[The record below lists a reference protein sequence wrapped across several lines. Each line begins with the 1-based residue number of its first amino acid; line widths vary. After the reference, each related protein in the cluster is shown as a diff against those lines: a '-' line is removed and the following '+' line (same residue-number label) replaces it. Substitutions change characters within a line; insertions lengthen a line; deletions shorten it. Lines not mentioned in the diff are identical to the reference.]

1 MSSVVA
7 IVKSIVGQVFVVS
20 PEGIRRVLVE
30 GDRLFVG
37 DQVDTGAAG
46 AVTLELADG
55 RTLDLGRDTQWSGS
69 APDSSTDLAAATAQA
84 APSVEELQQA
94 IAAGADPTKV
104 LEPTAAGPAAAGTG
118 GAAGG
123 GHSFVMLD
131 ATAGRVDPTIGF
143 PTEGLDSAAQVTL
156 ETPGGQSTNNN
167 ANANDPLQSTL
178 SLSATPTI
186 TEAGGMLVYTAT
198 LSQAP
203 LTDLT
208 ITLSNGAVIIVAA
221 GQTTGTVNVPLAPN
235 DTVYKDATQISVTVT
250 GITGG
255 AIVVIPPTVPAV
267 TQVTDTVD
275 TTGLTLTA
283 TGAVAEGGSITYT
296 ATLTNPAGTPVT
308 VTLSNGSVITIEAG
322 KTTGTVV
329 VETPANDVYV
339 NGSTVSTTITGAT
352 GGNFE
357 NLVPST
363 TPAVTSITDSPDTTG
378 LTLTATGAV
387 VEGGSITYTA
397 TLTNP
402 AGTPVTVTLSNG
414 SVITIEAGKTT
425 GTVVVETPANDV
437 YVNGSTVSTTIT
449 GATGGNFE
457 NLVPSTTPAVTSITD
472 SPDTTGV
479 SLTATGVVVEGGSI
493 TYTAT
498 LTNPAGT
505 PVTVTLSNGSVIT
518 IEAGKTTGTVVVET
532 PANDVY
538 VNGST
543 VSTTITGATG
553 GNFEN
558 LVPSTTPAVTTITD
572 SPDTTGL
579 TLTATGAV
587 VEGGS
592 ITYTA
597 TLTNPAGTPVTVTLS
612 NGSVIT
618 IEAGK
623 TTGTVVV
630 ETPANDVYVNG
641 STVSTTITG
650 ATGGNFENLVPSTT
664 PAVTSITD
672 SPDTTGLTLTATGA
686 VVEGG
691 SITYTA
697 TLTNP
702 AGTPVTVT
710 LSNGSVITIEAGKT
724 TGTVVVETPANDVYV
739 NGSTV
744 STTIT
749 GATGGNFE
757 NLVPST
763 TPAVTI
769 ITDSPD
775 TTGLTLTAT
784 GAVVEGGSITYT
796 ATLTNPAGTPVTVTL
811 SNGSVITIEAGK
823 TTGTVVVETPAND
836 VYVNGSTV
844 STTITGATG
853 GNFENLV
860 PSTTPAVT
868 TITDSPDTTGL
879 TLTATGAVVEGGSI
893 TYTATLT
900 NPAGTPVTVTL
911 SNGSVITIEAGKTT
925 GTVVVETP
933 ANDVYVNGSTVSTT
947 ITGATGGN
955 FENLVPNPEPAVT
968 QISDSVDKVTVTIES
983 AGNVLENAAPSF
995 IIKVDQKLDHDL
1007 TVTLS
1012 NGQSV
1017 TIAAGSTQTTYA
1029 LPAQGDDVYKDGESI
1044 KLGITTAAVDGQTFE
1059 NLVIGNEAEVN
1070 IGDTTSEVIATLT
1083 VDKSSVVEGGLVTYT
1098 VTLSNA
1104 AGLPISNHG
1113 ELTFKLTDGTTITVP
1128 ANGTTGSAIVATT
1141 NDVFTGGQP
1150 SLVNKLESVTLGG
1163 ENFEQ
1168 LTLDQN
1174 TLTTTVTDQPAGA
1187 GDAVTVTIESAGDVL
1202 ENGAPTFTIK
1212 VDQQLD
1218 HDLTV
1223 TLSNGQTVVIA
1234 AGALQTT
1241 YALPAQGDD
1250 VYKDGSTVNLGIS
1263 GATAD
1268 GRVLENLVVGNPA
1281 SVVISDTISEVVATL
1296 TADKTTVAEGGQITY
1311 TVTLTNAAGLPIN
1324 NHGELTFTLTDGTQI
1339 KVPANTTSGSFTI
1352 TAPDDILVGGQ
1363 PTIINKLESVSGAD
1377 NFEKLTL
1384 GQNALETTVTDEP
1397 AGQDDQV
1404 GISIVGNGSVAENQD
1419 PSFTIKLDKAQ
1430 DHALTVTLSNGQTV
1444 TFAIGETEK
1453 VHTLSAQGDD
1463 VYKDGS
1469 TVTLGV
1475 NGATAGGTALEN
1487 LVIGNPAS
1495 VLITDTTNDVVA
1507 KLTVDST
1514 SVSEGGQIT
1523 YTVTLSNADG
1533 LPVNNHGGLSFT
1545 LTDGTVINIAANQTS
1560 GSTSVPVPDNLY
1572 VDQPV
1577 VIDNQLTGVS
1587 GSNNYENLVLDSD
1600 TTSVTISDD
1609 ANGAGNKVTVGITA
1623 NGDVVEGNAPSFT
1636 VSINRA
1642 LADDFTV
1649 TLSNGKSVVISAGQ
1663 TSAIYSG
1670 DTNAEDVYQDPTSQ
1684 TLNITGA
1691 SVAGKTFENLVID
1704 NTAATVNTTDTT
1716 NDVVAKLTVD
1726 STSVS
1731 EGGQITYTVTLS
1743 NADGLPVNNH
1753 GGLTFTLTDGTTI
1766 NIAANQTSG
1775 STSVPVPDNLYVDQP
1790 VTVVNQ
1796 LQSVSGSNNYENLVL
1811 GSDTTS
1817 VTISDD
1823 ANGAGNKVTVALSA
1837 NGDVVEGTA
1846 PSFTVSI
1853 NRVLA
1858 DDFSVTLSNG
1868 KSVVITAGQTSAI
1881 YTGDTNAEDV
1891 YQDPTSQTLHITG
1904 AEVAGKSF
1912 ENLVISGADATVNT
1926 TDTTNDVVAKLTVDN
1941 TSVSEG
1947 GQITYTVTLSNADGL
1962 PVNNHGGLSF
1972 TLTDG
1977 TVINIAANQ
1986 TSGSISVPVADNL
1999 YVDQPVTVVNQLQS
2013 VSGSNNYENL
2023 VLGSDTTSV
2032 TISDDANG
2040 AGNKVTVALS
2050 ANGDVVEGT
2059 APSFTVSI
2067 NRVLADDFSV
2077 TLSNGKSVVITA
2089 GQTSAIYTGD
2099 TNAEDVYQD
2108 PTSQTLHI
2116 TGAEVAGKSFENL
2129 VISGADATVNT
2140 TDTTNDVVA
2149 KLTVDNT
2156 SVSEGGQITY
2166 TVTLSNADGLPVNN
2180 HGGLTFTLTDGT
2192 TINIAANQTSGSTS
2206 VPVPDNLY
2214 VDQPVTVVNQLQSVS
2229 GSNNY
2234 ENLVLGSDKTS
2245 VTISDEA
2252 NGADNKVTV
2261 GIAANGDVTEGT
2273 APTFTVSINRV
2284 LADDFTVTLSNGK
2297 SVVITAGQTSAIYS
2311 GDINAED
2318 VYQDPT
2324 SQTLNVT
2331 GASVAGKTFENLVID
2346 NTAATVNTT
2355 DTTND
2360 VVAKLTVDSTSV
2372 SEGGQIT
2379 YTVTLSN
2386 ADGLPVNNHGGLT
2399 FTLTD
2404 GTTINVAANQTSG
2417 STSVPVPN
2425 NLYVDQPV
2433 VIDNQLTGVSGSN
2446 NYENLVLGSDKTS
2459 VTISDDAKGDANK
2472 VTVGIVAN
2480 GDVTEGH
2487 APTFT
2492 VSINRVLADNLVV
2505 SLSNGKTVTITAGQK
2520 TAIYSGDVNGEDVY
2534 QDPSSQTLNVTGA
2547 SVAGKTFENLVID
2560 NSTATVN
2567 TTDTTNDVVA
2577 KLTVDS
2583 TSVSEGGQIT
2593 YTVTLSNADGL
2604 PVNNHGGLSF
2614 TLTDGTVINIAANQT
2629 SGSTSVPVPDNL
2641 YVDQPVVIDNQLTG
2655 VSGSNNYE
2663 NLVLGSDKTSVTIS
2677 DEANGA
2683 GNKVTVGI
2691 AANGDVVEGNAPSFT
2706 VSINRVLADDF
2717 TVTLSN
2723 GKSVVITAGQTS
2735 AIYSGDIN
2743 AEDVYQDP
2751 TSQTLNV
2758 TGASVAGKTFEN
2770 LVIDNSTATVNTT
2783 DTTNDV
2789 VAKLTV
2795 DSTSVSEGGQITY
2808 TVTLSNADGLPVNNH
2823 GGLTFTLKDGTVINV
2838 AANQTSGSTSVPVA
2852 DNLYVDQPVTV
2863 VNQLQSVSGNNNYEN
2878 LVLGSDKTSVTI
2890 SDDAKGDANKVTVG
2904 IVANGDVTEGTAPT
2918 FTVSINRVLAD
2929 DFTVTLSNGK
2939 SVVITAG
2946 QTSAIYSGDINAED
2960 VYQDPSSQT
2969 LNVTGASVAGKTFE
2983 NLVIS
2988 GADAT
2993 VNTTDTTND
3002 VVAKLTVDSTS
3013 VSEGGQIT
3021 YTVTLSN
3028 ADGLPVNNHGGLT
3041 FTLTDG
3047 TTINV
3052 AANQTSG
3059 STSVPVADNLYV
3071 DQPVTVVNQL
3081 QSVSGSNNYENLVLG
3096 SDKTSVTISDEANG
3110 ADNKVTV
3117 GIAANGDVTEGHA
3130 PSFTV
3135 SINRVL
3141 ADNLVVSLSNGK
3153 TVTITAGQKTAIY
3166 SGDINGEDV
3175 YKDPSSQTLNV
3186 TGASVAGKTF
3196 ENLVID
3202 NTAATVNTTDTTNDV
3217 VAKLTVDSTSV
3228 SEGGQ
3233 ITYTVT
3239 LSNADG
3245 LPVNNHGGLS
3255 FTLTDGTVINIAANQ
3270 TSGSTSVP
3278 VPDNLYVDQPVT
3290 VVNQLQSVSGSN
3302 NYESLVLGSDTTS
3315 VTISDEANGA
3325 DNKVT
3330 VALSANGDVVEG
3342 NAPSFTISINRA
3354 LADDFTVTL
3363 SNGKSV
3369 VISAGQT
3376 SAIYTGDTNAEDVYQ
3391 DPSSQTLN
3399 VTGASVAGKTFE
3411 NLVIS
3416 GADATV
3422 NTTDTTND
3430 VVAKLTV
3437 DSTSVSE
3444 GGQITYTVTLSNA
3457 DGLPVNNH
3465 GGLSFTLTDGTVINI
3480 AANQTSGSTSV
3491 PVPDNLYVDQPVVI
3505 DNQLT
3510 GVSGSNNYE
3519 NLVLDSDKTSV
3530 TISDDANG
3538 AGNKVTV
3545 GIAANGDV
3553 VEGNAPSFTISINR
3567 ALADDFTVTLS
3578 NGKSVVITAGQ
3589 TSAIYSGDINAEDV
3603 YQDPTSQTLNVTGA
3617 SVAGKTFENL
3627 VIDNSAATVNTTD
3640 TTNDV
3645 VAKLTV
3651 DSTSVSEGGQITYTV
3666 TLSNADG
3673 LPVNNHGGLTFT
3685 LTDGTTI
3692 NVAANQTSGSTSVP
3706 VPDNLYVDQPVTVVN
3721 QLQSVSGSNNYENLV
3736 LGSDKTSVTIS
3747 DDAKGDANKVT
3758 VGIVANGDVTEGTA
3772 PTFTV
3777 SINRVLADN
3786 LVVSLSNGK
3795 TVTITAGQKTAI
3807 YTGDVNAEDVYQDP
3821 TSQTLNVT
3829 GASVAGKTFENLVID
3844 NSAATVNTTD
3854 TTNDVVAKLTVD
3866 STSVSEGGQIT
3877 YTVTLSNADGLPVNN
3892 HGGLTFTLTDGTTI
3906 NIAANQTSGSTSVP
3920 VPDNLYVDQPVV
3932 IDNQLTGVTG
3942 SNNYENLV
3950 LGSDKTS
3957 VTISD
3962 EANGADNKVTVGI
3975 AANGDVTEGTAPTFT
3990 VSINRVLAD
3999 DFTVTLSNG
4008 KSVVITAGQ
4017 TSAIYTGDTNAEDVY
4032 QDPSSLTL
4040 NVTGASVAGKTFEN
4054 LVIDNTAAT
4063 VKTTDTINEVTAKL
4077 TVDSTSVSE
4086 GGQITY
4092 TVTLSNAAGLP
4103 MASHGPLEF
4112 TLTDG
4117 TVVKIPANGTSGT
4130 AVVTAKDD
4138 IFTGGQDAI
4147 VNKLESVSANNFEK
4161 LTLGQ
4166 DQFTT
4171 TVTDEPSGQGDKI
4184 TVSIESNG
4192 DVLENAAPK
4201 FTVKVDQVLKQD
4213 LTVTLSNG
4221 DTVVIKAGSTSVPYE
4236 LKAQGD
4242 DVYKDGQVIEVG
4254 VSNATVDG
4262 KSFENLVLGGKAQVT
4277 IDDTL
4282 TEVKATL
4289 TVDKTTVAEGGQIT
4303 YTVTLTN
4310 AAGLPMTS
4318 HGPLEF
4324 TLTDGTVVKIPANGT
4339 SGTAVVTAK

>member
-221 GQTTGTVNVPLAPN
+221 GQTTGTVIVPLAPN

-449 GATGGNFE
+449 GATGGH
-457 NLVPSTTPAVTSITD
+457 
-472 SPDTTGV
+472 
-479 SLTATGVVVEGGSI
+479 
-493 TYTAT
+493 
-498 LTNPAGT
+498 
-505 PVTVTLSNGSVIT
+505 
-518 IEAGKTTGTVVVET
+518 
-532 PANDVY
+532 
-538 VNGST
+538 
-543 VSTTITGATG
+543 
-553 GNFEN
+553 FEN

-572 SPDTTGL
+572 SPDTTG
-579 TLTATGAV
+579 
-587 VEGGS
+587 
-592 ITYTA
+592 
-597 TLTNPAGTPVTVTLS
+597 
-612 NGSVIT
+612 
-618 IEAGK
+618 
-623 TTGTVVV
+623 
-630 ETPANDVYVNG
+630 
-641 STVSTTITG
+641 VS
-650 ATGGNFENLVPSTT
+650 
-664 PAVTSITD
+664 
-672 SPDTTGLTLTATGA
+672 
-686 VVEGG
+686 
-691 SITYTA
+691 
-697 TLTNP
+697 
-702 AGTPVTVT
+702 
-710 LSNGSVITIEAGKT
+710 
-724 TGTVVVETPANDVYV
+724 
-739 NGSTV
+739 
-744 STTIT
+744 
-749 GATGGNFE
+749 
-757 NLVPST
+757 
-763 TPAVTI
+763 
-769 ITDSPD
+769 
-775 TTGLTLTAT
+775 LTAT

-868 TITDSPDTTGL
+868 TITDSPDTTGVSL
-879 TLTATGAVVEGGSI
+879 TATGAVVEGGSITYTATLTNPAGTPVTVTLSNGSVITIEAGNTTGTVVVETPANDVYVNGSTVSTTITGATGGNFENLVPSTTPAVTTITDSPDTTGVSLTATGAVVEGGSI

-983 AGNVLENAAPSF
+983 AGNVLENAAPTF

-1150 SLVNKLESVTLGG
+1150 SLVNKLETVTGG
-1163 ENFEQ
+1163 EKFEQ

-1475 NGATAGGTALEN
+1475 NGATSGGTALEN

-1560 GSTSVPVPDNLY
+1560 GSTSVPVPNNLY

-1577 VIDNQLTGVS
+1577 VIDNQLTG
-1587 GSNNYENLVLDSD
+1587 
-1600 TTSVTISDD
+1600 
-1609 ANGAGNKVTVGITA
+1609 
-1623 NGDVVEGNAPSFT
+1623 
-1636 VSINRA
+1636 
-1642 LADDFTV
+1642 
-1649 TLSNGKSVVISAGQ
+1649 
-1663 TSAIYSG
+1663 
-1670 DTNAEDVYQDPTSQ
+1670 
-1684 TLNITGA
+1684 
-1691 SVAGKTFENLVID
+1691 
-1704 NTAATVNTTDTT
+1704 
-1716 NDVVAKLTVD
+1716 
-1726 STSVS
+1726 
-1731 EGGQITYTVTLS
+1731 
-1743 NADGLPVNNH
+1743 
-1753 GGLTFTLTDGTTI
+1753 
-1766 NIAANQTSG
+1766 
-1775 STSVPVPDNLYVDQP
+1775 
-1790 VTVVNQ
+1790 
-1796 LQSVSGSNNYENLVL
+1796 VSGSNNYENLVL

-1837 NGDVVEGTA
+1837 NGDVTEGTA
-1846 PSFTVSI
+1846 PTFTVSI
-1853 NRVLA
+1853 NRALA
-1858 DDFSVTLSNG
+1858 DDFTVTLSNG

-1904 AEVAGKSF
+1904 AEVAGKS
-1912 ENLVISGADATVNT
+1912 
-1926 TDTTNDVVAKLTVDN
+1926 
-1941 TSVSEG
+1941 
-1947 GQITYTVTLSNADGL
+1947 
-1962 PVNNHGGLSF
+1962 
-1972 TLTDG
+1972 
-1977 TVINIAANQ
+1977 
-1986 TSGSISVPVADNL
+1986 
-1999 YVDQPVTVVNQLQS
+1999 
-2013 VSGSNNYENL
+2013 
-2023 VLGSDTTSV
+2023 
-2032 TISDDANG
+2032 
-2040 AGNKVTVALS
+2040 
-2050 ANGDVVEGT
+2050 
-2059 APSFTVSI
+2059 
-2067 NRVLADDFSV
+2067 
-2077 TLSNGKSVVITA
+2077 
-2089 GQTSAIYTGD
+2089 
-2099 TNAEDVYQD
+2099 
-2108 PTSQTLHI
+2108 
-2116 TGAEVAGKSFENL
+2116 
-2129 VISGADATVNT
+2129 
-2140 TDTTNDVVA
+2140 
-2149 KLTVDNT
+2149 
-2156 SVSEGGQITY
+2156 
-2166 TVTLSNADGLPVNN
+2166 
-2180 HGGLTFTLTDGT
+2180 
-2192 TINIAANQTSGSTS
+2192 
-2206 VPVPDNLY
+2206 
-2214 VDQPVTVVNQLQSVS
+2214 
-2229 GSNNY
+2229 
-2234 ENLVLGSDKTS
+2234 
-2245 VTISDEA
+2245 
-2252 NGADNKVTV
+2252 
-2261 GIAANGDVTEGT
+2261 
-2273 APTFTVSINRV
+2273 
-2284 LADDFTVTLSNGK
+2284 
-2297 SVVITAGQTSAIYS
+2297 
-2311 GDINAED
+2311 
-2318 VYQDPT
+2318 
-2324 SQTLNVT
+2324 
-2331 GASVAGKTFENLVID
+2331 
-2346 NTAATVNTT
+2346 
-2355 DTTND
+2355 
-2360 VVAKLTVDSTSV
+2360 
-2372 SEGGQIT
+2372 
-2379 YTVTLSN
+2379 
-2386 ADGLPVNNHGGLT
+2386 
-2399 FTLTD
+2399 
-2404 GTTINVAANQTSG
+2404 
-2417 STSVPVPN
+2417 
-2425 NLYVDQPV
+2425 
-2433 VIDNQLTGVSGSN
+2433 
-2446 NYENLVLGSDKTS
+2446 
-2459 VTISDDAKGDANK
+2459 
-2472 VTVGIVAN
+2472 
-2480 GDVTEGH
+2480 
-2487 APTFT
+2487 
-2492 VSINRVLADNLVV
+2492 
-2505 SLSNGKTVTITAGQK
+2505 
-2520 TAIYSGDVNGEDVY
+2520 
-2534 QDPSSQTLNVTGA
+2534 
-2547 SVAGKTFENLVID
+2547 
-2560 NSTATVN
+2560 
-2567 TTDTTNDVVA
+2567 
-2577 KLTVDS
+2577 
-2583 TSVSEGGQIT
+2583 
-2593 YTVTLSNADGL
+2593 
-2604 PVNNHGGLSF
+2604 
-2614 TLTDGTVINIAANQT
+2614 
-2629 SGSTSVPVPDNL
+2629 
-2641 YVDQPVVIDNQLTG
+2641 
-2655 VSGSNNYE
+2655 
-2663 NLVLGSDKTSVTIS
+2663 
-2677 DEANGA
+2677 
-2683 GNKVTVGI
+2683 
-2691 AANGDVVEGNAPSFT
+2691 
-2706 VSINRVLADDF
+2706 
-2717 TVTLSN
+2717 
-2723 GKSVVITAGQTS
+2723 
-2735 AIYSGDIN
+2735 
-2743 AEDVYQDP
+2743 
-2751 TSQTLNV
+2751 
-2758 TGASVAGKTFEN
+2758 
-2770 LVIDNSTATVNTT
+2770 
-2783 DTTNDV
+2783 
-2789 VAKLTV
+2789 
-2795 DSTSVSEGGQITY
+2795 
-2808 TVTLSNADGLPVNNH
+2808 
-2823 GGLTFTLKDGTVINV
+2823 
-2838 AANQTSGSTSVPVA
+2838 
-2852 DNLYVDQPVTV
+2852 
-2863 VNQLQSVSGNNNYEN
+2863 
-2878 LVLGSDKTSVTI
+2878 
-2890 SDDAKGDANKVTVG
+2890 
-2904 IVANGDVTEGTAPT
+2904 
-2918 FTVSINRVLAD
+2918 
-2929 DFTVTLSNGK
+2929 
-2939 SVVITAG
+2939 
-2946 QTSAIYSGDINAED
+2946 
-2960 VYQDPSSQT
+2960 
-2969 LNVTGASVAGKTFE
+2969 FE

-3117 GIAANGDVTEGHA
+3117 GIAANGDVTEGTA
-3130 PSFTV
+3130 PTFTV

-3141 ADNLVVSLSNGK
+3141 ADDFTVTLSNGK
-3153 TVTITAGQKTAIY
+3153 SVVITAGQTSAIY
-3166 SGDINGEDV
+3166 SGDTNAEDV
-3175 YKDPSSQTLNV
+3175 YQDPSSLTLNV

-3202 NTAATVNTTDTTNDV
+3202 NTAATVKTTDTINEVTAKLTVDNASVSEGGQITYTVTLSNADGLPVNNHGGLTFTLTDGTTINVAANQTSGSTSVPVPDNLYVDQPVVIDNQLTGVSGSNNYENLVLGSDTTSVTISDEANGAGNKVTVGIAANGDVVEGNAPSFTVSINRVLADDFTVTLSNGKSVVISAGQTSAIYSGDTNAEDVYQDPTSETLHITGAEVAGKSFENLVISGADATVNTTDTTNDV

-3270 TSGSTSVP
+3270 TSGSISVP
-3278 VPDNLYVDQPVT
+3278 VADNLYVDQPVT

-3302 NYESLVLGSDTTS
+3302 NYESLVLGSDKTS

-3330 VALSANGDVVEG
+3330 VGIAANGDVVEG
-3342 NAPSFTISINRA
+3342 NAPSFTVSINRV

-3376 SAIYTGDTNAEDVYQ
+3376 SAIYSGDTNAEDVYQ
-3391 DPSSQTLN
+3391 DPTSETLHI
-3399 VTGASVAGKTFE
+3399 TGAEVAGKSFE

-3519 NLVLDSDKTSV
+3519 NLVLGSDKTSV
-3530 TISDDANG
+3530 TISDEANG

-3545 GIAANGDV
+3545 ALSANGDV
-3553 VEGNAPSFTISINR
+3553 VEGNAPSFTVSINR
-3567 ALADDFTVTLS
+3567 VLADDFTVTLS
-3578 NGKSVVITAGQ
+3578 NGKSVVISAGQ
-3589 TSAIYSGDINAEDV
+3589 TSAIYSGDTNAEDV
-3603 YQDPTSQTLNVTGA
+3603 YQDPTSQTLHITGA

-3706 VPDNLYVDQPVTVVN
+3706 VPNNLYVDQPVVIDN
-3721 QLQSVSGSNNYENLV
+3721 QLTGVSGSNNYENLV

-3772 PTFTV
+3772 PTYTV

-3786 LVVSLSNGK
+3786 LVVTLSNGK

-3821 TSQTLNVT
+3821 SSQTLNVT

-3877 YTVTLSNADGLPVNN
+3877 YTVT
-3892 HGGLTFTLTDGTTI
+3892 
-3906 NIAANQTSGSTSVP
+3906 
-3920 VPDNLYVDQPVV
+3920 
-3932 IDNQLTGVTG
+3932 
-3942 SNNYENLV
+3942 
-3950 LGSDKTS
+3950 
-3957 VTISD
+3957 
-3962 EANGADNKVTVGI
+3962 
-3975 AANGDVTEGTAPTFT
+3975 
-3990 VSINRVLAD
+3990 
-3999 DFTVTLSNG
+3999 
-4008 KSVVITAGQ
+4008 
-4017 TSAIYTGDTNAEDVY
+4017 
-4032 QDPSSLTL
+4032 
-4040 NVTGASVAGKTFEN
+4040 
-4054 LVIDNTAAT
+4054 
-4063 VKTTDTINEVTAKL
+4063 
-4077 TVDSTSVSE
+4077 
-4086 GGQITY
+4086 
-4092 TVTLSNAAGLP
+4092 
-4103 MASHGPLEF
+4103 
-4112 TLTDG
+4112 
-4117 TVVKIPANGTSGT
+4117 
-4130 AVVTAKDD
+4130 
-4138 IFTGGQDAI
+4138 
-4147 VNKLESVSANNFEK
+4147 
-4161 LTLGQ
+4161 
-4166 DQFTT
+4166 
-4171 TVTDEPSGQGDKI
+4171 
-4184 TVSIESNG
+4184 
-4192 DVLENAAPK
+4192 
-4201 FTVKVDQVLKQD
+4201 
-4213 LTVTLSNG
+4213 
-4221 DTVVIKAGSTSVPYE
+4221 
-4236 LKAQGD
+4236 
-4242 DVYKDGQVIEVG
+4242 
-4254 VSNATVDG
+4254 
-4262 KSFENLVLGGKAQVT
+4262 
-4277 IDDTL
+4277 
-4282 TEVKATL
+4282 
-4289 TVDKTTVAEGGQIT
+4289 
-4303 YTVTLTN
+4303 
-4310 AAGLPMTS
+4310 
-4318 HGPLEF
+4318 
-4324 TLTDGTVVKIPANGT
+4324 
-4339 SGTAVVTAK
+4339 